1 MNFQD
6 LKNVEDYQFFLDLAV
21 RAADKK
27 ASALR
32 SSIKLK
38 SVNKLIKS
46 KRIEIDRLKIMQ
58 EVICTRLNEIHMKF
72 PSVDD
77 LPEFYN
83 QLIKLNLDVDMLKK
97 SLGSVSWA
105 QETISKLFTKTI
117 IQLKRSED
125 VKEMTIARRATLG
138 RVASILKQIDKFLT
152 VIEESRKIMKTFPAV
167 KTSIFTIAIVGFP
180 NVGKSTLLEALT
192 SASPEINSYAF
203 TTKKLNIG
211 YLKKDG
217 KKYQFIDTP
226 GTLARFNK
234 MNPIE
239 KQASL
244 AMKYAAHVIIYVY
257 DLSDQG
263 YHIDDQHRLF
273 EDVKD
278 LDKPII
284 VYLSKTD
291 IIDEKI
297 VKDFISKHKDMNI
310 ITDKTEIINEVL
322 RLEKDVFDE

>member
-6 LKNVEDYQFFLDLAV
+6 LKNVEDYQFYLDLAIKK
-21 RAADKK
+21 ADKK
-27 ASALR
+27 ASSLR

-58 EVICTRLNEIHMKF
+58 EVICTRLNDIHRKF

-105 QETISKLFTKTI
+105 QETISKLFTKAI
-117 IQLKRSED
+117 IKMKRSVD
-125 VKEMTIARRATLG
+125 VKEMTKTRQGTLG
-138 RVASILKQIDKFLT
+138 RVASVLRQIDKFLR
-152 VIEESRKIMKTFPAV
+152 VIENSRKIMKKFPAI
-167 KTSIFTIAIVGFP
+167 KTGLFTIAIAGFP
-180 NVGKSTLLEALT
+180 NVGKSTLLKELT
-192 SASPEINSYAF
+192 NADPEINSYSF
-203 TTKKLNIG
+203 TTKKLNTG
-211 YLKKDG
+211 YMKDYG

-239 KQASL
+239 KQAFL
-244 AMKYAAHVIIYVY
+244 AMKYAAHVIIYIY
-257 DLSDQG
+257 DLSEEG
-263 YHIDDQHRLF
+263 YHIEDQERLF
-273 EDVKD
+273 KEVEDF
-278 LDKPII
+278 DKPII
-284 VYLSKTD
+284 VYLSKVD
-291 IIDEKI
+291 IADKKKI
-297 VKDFISKHKDMNI
+297 KDFISANKNLKI
-310 ITDKTEIINEVL
+310 ITDKSKIIKEIQ
-322 RLEKDVFDE
+322 RFEKDVFE